1 MNVNINITINIKISI
16 EISMLK
22 YWRKKDFKMNSV
34 LSKNITIIPKQFSIV
49 NKNYK

>member
-1 MNVNINITINIKISI
+1 MIVNINITINIKISI

-34 LSKNITIIPKQFSIV
+34 LLKNITIIPKQFYIV